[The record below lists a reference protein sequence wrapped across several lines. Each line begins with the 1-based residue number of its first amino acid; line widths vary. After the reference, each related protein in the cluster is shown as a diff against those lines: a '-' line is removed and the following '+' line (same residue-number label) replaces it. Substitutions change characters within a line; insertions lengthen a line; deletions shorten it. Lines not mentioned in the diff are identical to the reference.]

1 MENNNNLNNFDALMI
16 FINMFEKILEKT
28 QNHILVAFD
37 TQGKTKKK
45 EIYLDYK
52 KGRPLIPQLLIDQIV
67 LVQEYLKISGVKY
80 HYQTGYEADD
90 IIGTIAQQASSQ
102 QIITDI
108 YSSDHDFLQLIN
120 DYVTIR
126 LIRKGL
132 TNVSDFDTKL
142 LQKEYQLKPEQ
153 IVDFK
158 SMIGDNSD
166 NIIGIPGIGPKTAL
180 KLLHKFNTLDNLLI
194 NLKQI
199 PDNLRNK
206 IEPFKD
212 RINLNRLLITI
223 DKTVPLSFDYTQT
236 YKENINLNLLLNF
249 CKKYNLNRL
258 YNKKIKTNYNF

>member
-1 MENNNNLNNFDALMI
+1 M
-16 FINMFEKILEKT
+16 
-28 QNHILVAFD
+28 
-37 TQGKTKKK
+37 
-45 EIYLDYK
+45 
-52 KGRPLIPQLLIDQIV
+52 
-67 LVQEYLKISGVKY
+67 
-80 HYQTGYEADD
+80 
-90 IIGTIAQQASSQ
+90 
-102 QIITDI
+102 
-108 YSSDHDFLQLIN
+108 QLIN

-126 LIRKGL
+126 LIKKGL

-142 LQKEYQLKPEQ
+142 LEKEYQLKPEQ

-180 KLLHKFNTLDNLLI
+180 KLLHKFNNLDNLLM
-194 NLKQI
+194 NLTQI

-206 IEPFKD
+206 IEPFQD
-212 RINLNRLLITI
+212 RIYLNRLLITI